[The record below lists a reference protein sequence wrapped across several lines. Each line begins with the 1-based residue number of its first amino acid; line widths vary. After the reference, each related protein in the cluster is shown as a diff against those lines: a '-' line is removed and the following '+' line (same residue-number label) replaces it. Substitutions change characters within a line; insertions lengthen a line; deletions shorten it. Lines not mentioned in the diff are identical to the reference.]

1 MLLARWAVLR
11 TGGSLV
17 RPQAWLERP
26 SPCAGGCSSQRGTGR
41 LACVVCSVVAAG
53 ASLGGPSTY
62 SVTSC
67 RKRWWLVSRHF
78 LFFRKPV

>member
-26 SPCAGGCSSQRGTGR
+26 SPCAGDVPPREEQ
-41 LACVVCSVVAAG
+41 G
-53 ASLGGPSTY
+53 AWPVWSA
-62 SVTSC
+62 V
-67 RKRWWLVSRHF
+67 WWLPEPASGVLPLTVSR
-78 LFFRKPV
+78 VAVSAGGW